1 MNIFDEQAEK
11 DAVFWGGT
19 TAEQA
24 RREGRDPAGFG
35 AAAQVL
41 RAATQDKL
49 KMAIRYPAEWA
60 KALSADA
67 RRTLADREPG
77 EA

>member
-49 KMAIRYPAEWA
+49 KMTIRYPSEAE
-60 KALSADA
+60 ALSADA
-67 RRTLADREPG
+67 RRALADREPG